1 MSAAAQ
7 AVRPKHAAPA
17 AELRRRH
24 KPEQRAMLTASPR
37 YLRAS
42 VRLGGLH
49 DPEEHEAERA
59 ASTISAGGCHQVVD
73 PGGSANLRAAET
85 RATSA
90 HHDQVRP
97 SGPATVVDP
106 GATRG
111 RSGRHRQP
119 ACRRGAPGERYGGV
133 WTHPSRR

>member
-7 AVRPKHAAPA
+7 AVRPKQAPPA
-17 AELRRRH
+17 PEVRRRH

-73 PGGSANLRAAET
+73 PGGSANLRAAEAA
-85 RATSA
+85 RAAAS
-90 HHDQVRP
+90 HDQVRRAAP
-97 SGPATVVDP
+97 VD
-106 GATRG
+106 GRG
-111 RSGRHRQP
+111 S
-119 ACRRGAPGERYGGV
+119 RGQ
-133 WTHPSRR
+133 WSCPSRADA

>member
-7 AVRPKHAAPA
+7 AIRPKQSAPA
-17 AELRRRH
+17 PEVRRRH
-24 KPEQRAMLTASPR
+24 KPEQRAVLTASPR

-73 PGGSANLRAAET
+73 PGGATNLRAAEV
-85 RATSA
+85 AAASA
-90 HHDQVRP
+90 NHDRLRP
-97 SGPATVVDP
+97 AMQG
-106 GATRG
+106 
-111 RSGRHRQP
+111 
-119 ACRRGAPGERYGGV
+119 Y
-133 WTHPSRR
+133 

>member
-7 AVRPKHAAPA
+7 AVRPKQAAPA
-17 AELRRRH
+17 AEVRRRH
-24 KPEQRAMLTASPR
+24 KPEQSAMLTASPR

-73 PGGSANLRAAET
+73 PGGSANLRAAEG
-85 RATSA
+85 ATA
-90 HHDQVRP
+90 AVRHDQVRP
-97 SGPATVVDP
+97 AAQQMVVDP
-106 GATRG
+106 GA
-111 RSGRHRQP
+111 SGRV
-119 ACRRGAPGERYGGV
+119 RRGPTHEATDPGGV
-133 WTHPSRR
+133 